1 MGLRAGQVLSHLFA
15 VLVGDDGALGRT
27 RVGTEHDPVFEE
39 APDDGRSGARR
50 LGQRGGPCL
59 SRSCFCGMDQRRPA
73 LLLVQPNTR
82 LSSLEKSKP
91 VGLAVDVEAIVIVR
105 GEKMSSIRPRRQRVR
120 VLTCSLF
127 PYGDLDKIPS

>member
-50 LGQRGGPCL
+50 LGQGEALVCQEVVSVGWINGVQ
-59 SRSCFCGMDQRRPA
+59 RS
-73 LLLVQPNTR
+73 
-82 LSSLEKSKP
+82 
-91 VGLAVDVEAIVIVR
+91 
-105 GEKMSSIRPRRQRVR
+105 
-120 VLTCSLF
+120 
-127 PYGDLDKIPS
+127 Y